1 MTTTVIDLA
10 RGRPVTATSGI
21 DLQGGGLAVSDNA
34 QTLHAEG
41 AADLSF
47 AGDFCVEWFGSVAT
61 MPTSGHLISGYSL
74 GGSGVTVGYA
84 LTFNPQLNRVYAV
97 LRNVALEN
105 EFQLLGLAPH
115 HVALDRAAGVARLF
129 VDGTLLASAQTAN
142 EAASVLGPYGGTV
155 DVGRNVYG
163 YPGYAG
169 TLGWC
174 RLTNASR
181 YTSNFVPAEPVAG
194 TDPLWSETVLLVV
207 AGNVVKSG
215 NDMAPARERR
225 GDIKTFFDL
234 TAGADYAVD
243 SMLLATDDGL
253 TTAVILSLFTDA
265 RARPDDRLPHS
276 DSDLRGWWGDAW
288 PMVPGESMG
297 SRLWLTWPGKQ
308 TADNL
313 ARAREAADES
323 LRWLVDDGIAR
334 AVMVQATNPRDGVL
348 ALAVSIEKPDGEA
361 LSLRFESLWS

>member
-1 MTTTVIDLA
+1 MTTVIDLA
-10 RGRPVTATSGI
+10 RGRQVTATSGI
-21 DLQGGGLAVSDNA
+21 SLQAGALAVSDNA
-34 QTLHAEG
+34 QTLHADG
-41 AADLSF
+41 SADLSF
-47 AGDFCVEWFGSVAT
+47 AGDFCVEWFGSVAA

-74 GGSGVTVGYA
+74 SGSGVTAAYA
-84 LTFNPQLNRVYAV
+84 LTFDPALNRVYGV
-97 LRNVALEN
+97 LRGVLLEN
-105 EFQLLGLAPH
+105 DFPFLGLAPR

-129 VDGTLLASAQTAN
+129 VDGALLASTQTGN
-142 EAASVLGPYGGTV
+142 EAASVVGPYGGTV
-155 DVGRNVYG
+155 DIGRSVYG
-163 YPGYAG
+163 YLGYSG

-181 YTSNFVPAEPVAG
+181 YTSNFVPAGPVSIA
-194 TDPLWSETVLLVV
+194 DPLWSETVLLIV

-215 NDMAPARERR
+215 NDISPARERR

-234 TAGADYAVD
+234 TAGADYGLE

-276 DSDLRGWWGDAW
+276 DSDRRGWWGDAW

-297 SRLWLTWPGKQ
+297 SRLWLAWPGKQ

-313 ARAREAADES
+313 ARAREAAEDA

-334 AVMVQATNPRDGVL
+334 VVSVQASNPRDGVL
-348 ALAVSIEKPDGEA
+348 ALAVSIERPEGEA